1 MRDLTESHAAY
12 GRAMLADL
20 TRPDVWAVPEPSRFV
35 QMKHPL
41 NGNWWKLDAATGR
54 VVEHSTDGPF
64 PNIPVVGAS
73 NGHLL
78 SLRST
83 VDGSSSGSA
92 SDVPAT
98 TGIGRVRPGQP
109 GYMESIATANVA
121 AVYDAALAIVRAES
135 PMPLVSSEPWVESD
149 THLRNRINAGE
160 RGFWWPVPNCC
171 GGSDVDMPAFSA
183 LGSCGWRSEYA
194 MSRLNGRPP
203 VDDEDDF
210 EDDEE
215 GA

>member
-1 MRDLTESHAAY
+1 MRDLTHAAY
-12 GRAMLADL
+12 GRAMPADL

-135 PMPLVSSEPWVESD
+135 PMPTPWASLIGVEPD
-149 THLRNRINAGE
+149 GE
-160 RGFWWPVPNCC
+160 
-171 GGSDVDMPAFSA
+171 
-183 LGSCGWRSEYA
+183 Y
-194 MSRLNGRPP
+194 
-203 VDDEDDF
+203 
-210 EDDEE
+210 
-215 GA
+215 